1 MRLSVKNLVFF
12 FAVVF
17 SCPSGFPSPS
27 SPSSIFRFLI
37 REKETTIGKK
47 DSGEEEEKMTTTRE
61 WGIALVHLQDLPL
74 LQSPHRRSTSRTS
87 GSETTTGKLSNLS
100 NSTTLGESS
109 GNDISVEKV
118 FPEGRILEVP
128 NLRVYTFVKLRS
140 STRNFKPE
148 SVLGEGGFGKVYKGW
163 VEEKTLNPSKSGV
176 GTLVAV
182 KKLNPE
188 SVHWLEEWQFTNL
201 KYSRVEIDEVRFEW
215 SLAEQEVVTLPAT
228 TASEQE
234 PATEVVLDTTPEK
247 SERVATDTVLMAE
260 TASDTYHVAGTAAD
274 TAPEADNEIPEWSSG
289 GEHSAVGHAKVGL
302 FALLDKFRTDWTV
315 LHDQTLQKSYAE
327 SSVDNRDSDAQA
339 VLLGTPYVL
348 GAQVSLVSYTRQAQ
362 VAVVPSTP

>member
-74 LQSPHRRSTSRTS
+74 LQSPHRKSRYIFLPIFHLILLGRSTSRTS

-188 SVHWLEEWQFTNL
+188 SVHWLEEWQ
-201 KYSRVEIDEVRFEW
+201 V
-215 SLAEQEVVTLPAT
+215 
-228 TASEQE
+228 
-234 PATEVVLDTTPEK
+234 
-247 SERVATDTVLMAE
+247 
-260 TASDTYHVAGTAAD
+260 
-274 TAPEADNEIPEWSSG
+274 
-289 GEHSAVGHAKVGL
+289 
-302 FALLDKFRTDWTV
+302 
-315 LHDQTLQKSYAE
+315 
-327 SSVDNRDSDAQA
+327 
-339 VLLGTPYVL
+339 
-348 GAQVSLVSYTRQAQ
+348 
-362 VAVVPSTP
+362 

>member
-1 MRLSVKNLVFF
+1 MRFSVKNLVFF

-74 LQSPHRRSTSRTS
+74 LQLPHRKSRYIFFPIFHLILLGRSTSRTS

-100 NSTTLGESS
+100 SSTTLGESS
-109 GNDISVEKV
+109 GNGISVEKV

-128 NLRVYTFVKLRS
+128 NLRVYTFVELQS

-148 SVLGEGGFGKVYKGW
+148 SVLREGGFGKVYKGW
-163 VEEKTLNPSKSGV
+163 VEEKTLNPSKSDV
-176 GTLVAV
+176 GMLVAV

-188 SVHWLEEWQFTNL
+188 SVQGLEEWQ
-201 KYSRVEIDEVRFEW
+201 V
-215 SLAEQEVVTLPAT
+215 
-228 TASEQE
+228 
-234 PATEVVLDTTPEK
+234 
-247 SERVATDTVLMAE
+247 
-260 TASDTYHVAGTAAD
+260 
-274 TAPEADNEIPEWSSG
+274 
-289 GEHSAVGHAKVGL
+289 
-302 FALLDKFRTDWTV
+302 
-315 LHDQTLQKSYAE
+315 
-327 SSVDNRDSDAQA
+327 
-339 VLLGTPYVL
+339 
-348 GAQVSLVSYTRQAQ
+348 
-362 VAVVPSTP
+362 

>member
-17 SCPSGFPSPS
+17 LCPFGFPSPS

-47 DSGEEEEKMTTTRE
+47 DSGEEEEKMTMTRE
-61 WGIALVHLQDLPL
+61 WGIALVRLQDLPL
-74 LQSPHRRSTSRTS
+74 LQLPHRRSTSRTS
-87 GSETTTGKLSNLS
+87 GSETTTGKVSNLS
-100 NSTTLGESS
+100 SSTTLGESS

-118 FPEGRILEVP
+118 FPEGRILEAP
-128 NLRVYTFVKLRS
+128 NLRVYTFVELRR

-163 VEEKTLNPSKSGV
+163 VEEKTLNPSKSSV

-188 SVHWLEEWQFTNL
+188 SVQGLEEWQVLILSKFAKIAMGDGEGSASREMGFTNL

-215 SLAEQEVVTLPAT
+215 AKCM
-228 TASEQE
+228 
-234 PATEVVLDTTPEK
+234 LD
-247 SERVATDTVLMAE
+247 
-260 TASDTYHVAGTAAD
+260 Y
-274 TAPEADNEIPEWSSG
+274 I
-289 GEHSAVGHAKVGL
+289 
-302 FALLDKFRTDWTV
+302 
-315 LHDQTLQKSYAE
+315 
-327 SSVDNRDSDAQA
+327 
-339 VLLGTPYVL
+339 
-348 GAQVSLVSYTRQAQ
+348 
-362 VAVVPSTP
+362 